1 LRSEQ
6 YEEKIVKLQ
15 HHLGG
20 LEGLGPVVFEKK
32 VFVKPWEERI
42 FGIHVAM
49 MGLSNHLDKALP
61 KYPIKQVPT
70 TFKDFWTWAHLRMG
84 AEGMNPFDYFRLRYY
99 EKWLGGISGFFV
111 SKGYITTQELDA
123 QTAQYLSN
131 AQLANAPLPKGGN
144 PAIDDQVIRYLR
156 EGDSPKGTS
165 ATPPKFKAGM
175 KVKVKNVPPV
185 DHTRLPG
192 HLRGK
197 MGVIDSIYPDA
208 YGYFFSTGPD
218 GIGKPMPVYLVS
230 FKPQDIWGVDKAE
243 PNSTYYDDLFEVYL
257 EAA

>member
-1 LRSEQ
+1 M
-6 YEEKIVKLQ
+6 KLQ

-20 LEGLGPVVFEKK
+20 LEGLGTPVFQKR
-32 VFVKPWEERI
+32 VFVEAWEERI

-49 MGLSNHLDKALP
+49 MALSNHLDKARP

-99 EKWLGGISGFFV
+99 EKWLGGISGFFI
-111 SKGYITTQELDA
+111 SKGYITAAELDA
-123 QTAQYLSN
+123 QTAMYLSN
-131 AQLANAPLPKGGN
+131 GNLVSAPLPQGGN
-144 PAIDDQVIRYLR
+144 VAIDNQVIRYLR
-156 EGDSPKGTS
+156 EGDSPLGDIPAK
-165 ATPPKFKAGM
+165 PKFTAGM
-175 KVKVKNVPPV
+175 KVKVKDVPPV
-185 DHTRLPG
+185 EHTRLPG
-192 HLRGK
+192 HIRGK
-197 MGVIDSIYPDA
+197 VGTIDLVYPGT

-218 GIGKPMPVYLVS
+218 GIGDPMPVYLVS
-230 FKPQDIWGVDKAE
+230 FDPKEIWGAEKAE